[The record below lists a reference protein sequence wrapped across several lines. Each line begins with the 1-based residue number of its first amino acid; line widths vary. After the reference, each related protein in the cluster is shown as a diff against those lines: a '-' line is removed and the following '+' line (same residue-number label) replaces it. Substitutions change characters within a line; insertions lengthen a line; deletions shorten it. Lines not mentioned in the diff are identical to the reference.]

1 MSWFTTF
8 IIGLI
13 YTVINGFIMR
23 LLDRKEYKNRV
34 EIANSE
40 LNKTLKNYISEGEIP
55 SVSLIKALCRA
66 YSKSYKI
73 KFKDI
78 NNLENVINRLIRE
91 IFETSFLPS
100 SQKSKISE
108 ELLELKESTANSNLL
123 NDSNNE
129 ANDDNEKSIHSIF
142 SFVIGSAVAF
152 LVTLVVLD
160 ILNQQL
166 NFIKGDTP
174 NNLLIF
180 LTTSAVISLMITIV
194 INFLLRKK

>member
-1 MSWFTTF
+1 MYSLTTF
-8 IIGLI
+8 ILGLI
-13 YTVINGFIMR
+13 YSVINSFIMR
-23 LLDRKEYKNRV
+23 FLDRKEYKNRV

-55 SVSLIKALCRA
+55 SVSLIETLCMA

-73 KFKDI
+73 KIKDI
-78 NNLENVINRLIRE
+78 NNIENVINRLIRE

-108 ELLELKESTANSNLL
+108 ELLKLKESSLNSNL
-123 NDSNNE
+123 NNSNNE
-129 ANDDNEKSIHSIF
+129 ASDDSEKSIHSLF

-152 LVTLVVLD
+152 LLTTIVLD
-160 ILNQQL
+160 IINQKL
-166 NFIKGDTP
+166 NFIKDDTP

-180 LTTSAVISLMITIV
+180 LTTSAVISLMIMIV
-194 INFLLRKK
+194 INFLFRKK